1 MEDLSNIN
9 DLNNINELLGDFELF
24 SFDADKII
32 NIIITYFFIIL
43 IIFLI
48 ILLIISISNY
58 KLLKKAGRKGWEAFI
73 PFLGTY
79 ELFEISGIDGY
90 LIFIQFIPA
99 VGHLIYKTIKMINK
113 VKLSEKFNQNNV
125 LFQSGLVLLPVIFLP
140 ILAFSDKKYIVS
152 DNPNENAI

>member
-24 SFDADKII
+24 SFDADKIV

-43 IIFLI
+43 IFFLI

-58 KLLKKAGRKGWEAFI
+58 KLLKKAGRKGWKAFI

-125 LFQSGLVLLPVIFLP
+125 LFQTGLVLLPVIFLP
-140 ILAFSDKKYIVS
+140 ILAFSDKKYIVN
-152 DNPNENAI
+152 DKPNENAI

>member
-9 DLNNINELLGDFELF
+9 DLNNINELLGEFELF
-24 SFDADKII
+24 SFDADKIANLI
-32 NIIITYFFIIL
+32 MTYFLIIL

-58 KLLKKAGRKGWEAFI
+58 KLLKKAGRKGWKAFI

-113 VKLSEKFNQNNV
+113 VKLSEKFNQTNV
-125 LFQSGLVLLPVIFLP
+125 LFQVGLILLPIIFLP
-140 ILAFSDKKYIVS
+140 ILAFSDKKYIVN
-152 DNPNENAI
+152 DKTNTNTI